1 MTDLKERTVPSKPLL
16 PMLGRGAEPL
26 LDSNEAAKFLG
37 IHPRTLQ
44 RMVRRGQI
52 SGVQVGKLWRFL
64 PSTLAEWIQQKMA
77 S

>member
-1 MTDLKERTVPSKPLL
+1 MTDLQERTVPSKPLL
-16 PMLGRGAEPL
+16 PILGRGAEPL

-44 RMVRRGQI
+44 RMVRRGRFPACRWAT
-52 SGVQVGKLWRFL
+52 LWRFL